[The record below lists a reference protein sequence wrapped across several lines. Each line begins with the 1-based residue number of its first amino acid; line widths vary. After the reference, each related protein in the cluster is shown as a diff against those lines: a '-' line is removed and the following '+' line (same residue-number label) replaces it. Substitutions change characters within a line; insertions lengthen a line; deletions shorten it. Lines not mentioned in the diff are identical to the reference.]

1 MLLKS
6 LYPKLTNKTMIIT
19 ASMLLIL
26 GQILN
31 IVCPHH
37 LFHVNQIML
46 LAMLL
51 LEFMVIKHIQAGTE
65 ELKQSI
71 KESSVFHFFT
81 SRIDCSLTSEI
92 ISFALVA
99 FFITTMFA
107 VGCLEPTI
115 TGIYGGALGAVVFY
129 IGIQAYIHYLSLL
142 QFSSNLKNIEIN
154 DYSFYYPALTK
165 WMRELSKEFKFI
177 EKWFITLGLMYITIY
192 AINIPQDFIATA
204 GLPLNMFL
212 ASWAGIFILF
222 IFAVPFLFSIRK
234 DSLKS
239 LVCKCKE
246 NSLNHLERKLATVPN
261 STEQDRYAFLIKSV
275 SGTENYPL

>member
-6 LYPKLTNKTMIIT
+6 LYPKLTNKTMVIT
-19 ASMLLIL
+19 ASILLIL

-31 IVCPHH
+31 VICPHH
-37 LFHVNQIML
+37 LFYVNQIML
-46 LAMLL
+46 LTMFL

-71 KESSVFHFFT
+71 KESEVFHFFT
-81 SRIDCSLTSEI
+81 SRIDCSITNEI

-99 FFITTMFA
+99 FFIATMFA

-129 IGIQAYIHYLSLL
+129 IGIQTYIHYLSLL
-142 QFSSNLKNIEIN
+142 QFSFNLKNIKIN

-192 AINIPQDFIATA
+192 TINIPQDFIATA

-212 ASWAGIFILF
+212 ASWAGICILF

-234 DSLKS
+234 DSLKT